1 MPKGSEEKG
10 REPSG
15 SPAPLSDV
23 EEIALVRAAQAGDA
37 LAMSR
42 LIDALAPRVGRI
54 CGSIA
59 LDDAKDAAQE
69 ALIQVFRDLQTL
81 REPAALRGW
90 VRRIAVRE
98 AIRHAKKARREPFAS
113 GDTLPELPVQD
124 DPAIANDVRR
134 VLDGLTPEQRA
145 ILVMR
150 DLEGLSEREAA
161 ELLDVAVG
169 TVKSRRNR
177 ARAAFLERWRR

>member
-1 MPKGSEEKG
+1 M
-10 REPSG
+10 
-15 SPAPLSDV
+15 

-37 LAMSR
+37 LAMSQ

-59 LDDAKDAAQE
+59 LDEGSDAAQE
-69 ALIQVFRDLQTL
+69 ALIQVFRDLRTL
-81 REPAALRGW
+81 REPAALRAW

-98 AIRHAKKARREPFAS
+98 AVRHAKRARREAPAA
-113 GDTLPELPVQD
+113 GDGLPELPVHD
-124 DPAIANDVRR
+124 DPALARDVRR
-134 VLDGLTPEQRA
+134 VLDGLAPEQRA

-150 DLEGLSEREAA
+150 DLEGMSEQEAA
-161 ELLDVAVG
+161 AQLEVAVG
-169 TVKSRRNR
+169 TVKSRRHR

>member
-1 MPKGSEEKG
+1 M
-10 REPSG
+10 
-15 SPAPLSDV
+15 

-59 LDDAKDAAQE
+59 LEEANDAAQE
-69 ALIQVFRDLQTL
+69 ALIQVFRDLRTL

-98 AIRHAKKARREPFAS
+98 AIRHAKRARRAPAAA
-113 GDTLPELPVQD
+113 GDALPEVPVHD
-124 DPAIANDVRR
+124 DPALANDLRS
-134 VLDGLTPEQRA
+134 VLARLAPEQRA

-161 ELLDVAVG
+161 EQLDVAVG